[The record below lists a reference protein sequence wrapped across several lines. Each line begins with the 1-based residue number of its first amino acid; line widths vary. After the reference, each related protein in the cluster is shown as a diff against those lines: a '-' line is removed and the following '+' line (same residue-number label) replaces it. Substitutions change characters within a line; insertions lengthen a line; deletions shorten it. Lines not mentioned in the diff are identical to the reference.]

1 MAQEMTQAATSW
13 DEMEAVSDG
22 EADGGSGAGSGAGSD
37 AASLGEAE
45 LNLLGEAAAAIVTQ
59 HVVHVDRL
67 LDMFWFNGDF
77 MSDMQVVLPLFDD
90 RSESAGHIG
99 VQIRIGAEVVP
110 RDEELV
116 RWTEWPVTA
125 EQPSG
130 LAYSRRMETQG
141 RAHTRQRQQWRR
153 CVATDTEDDATQNHH
168 TVVGNVRV
176 KMARFGELRVIMALQ
191 TRLLSPAGTGAGQ
204 HRVVSALVRVTKNET
219 PMLSVDLLRF
229 IEQARVFEVRTLE
242 DGMNALRGGRDAAG
256 PAAAAERGGGHG
268 LVRGVRGAA
277 GDGAGHAAVRRALLP
292 AGARAGRGAGGAA
305 RGAARGGGGGYCAGG
320 ARADR
325 GRGGGGGG
333 ARERERE
340 RGRGAAGEAGAA
352 LRRRWAALSVSFDS

>member
-22 EADGGSGAGSGAGSD
+22 EADNGSHGGSD

-125 EQPSG
+125 EQPCG
-130 LAYSRRMETQG
+130 LEYSRRMQTQG
-141 RAHTRQRQQWRR
+141 RAYTRRQQQWTLRE
-153 CVATDTEDDATQNHH
+153 DTVDS
-168 TVVGNVRV
+168 G
-176 KMARFGELRVIMALQ
+176 I
-191 TRLLSPAGTGAGQ
+191 LLAPGA
-204 HRVVSALVRVTKNET
+204 
-219 PMLSVDLLRF
+219 
-229 IEQARVFEVRTLE
+229 
-242 DGMNALRGGRDAAG
+242 
-256 PAAAAERGGGHG
+256 
-268 LVRGVRGAA
+268 RGV
-277 GDGAGHAAVRRALLP
+277 L
-292 AGARAGRGAGGAA
+292 
-305 RGAARGGGGGYCAGG
+305 
-320 ARADR
+320 ADR
-325 GRGGGGGG
+325 
-333 ARERERE
+333 
-340 RGRGAAGEAGAA
+340 
-352 LRRRWAALSVSFDS
+352 